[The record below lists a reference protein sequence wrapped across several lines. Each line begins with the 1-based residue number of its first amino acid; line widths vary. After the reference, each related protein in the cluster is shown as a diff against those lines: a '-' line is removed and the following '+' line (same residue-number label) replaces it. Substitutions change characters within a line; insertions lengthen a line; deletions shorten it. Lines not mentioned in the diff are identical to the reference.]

1 MRAPDRAGERE
12 YISFLFKGG
21 LGMIFD
27 SISSLKEIRRL
38 NPTAGNAGMERVI
51 AGLNE

>member
-1 MRAPDRAGERE
+1 MRAPDGAGERE

-27 SISSLKEIRRL
+27 STFSLKEIRRL
-38 NPTAGNAGMERVI
+38 NKNLQPPEMQEWS
-51 AGLNE
+51 GLSHD